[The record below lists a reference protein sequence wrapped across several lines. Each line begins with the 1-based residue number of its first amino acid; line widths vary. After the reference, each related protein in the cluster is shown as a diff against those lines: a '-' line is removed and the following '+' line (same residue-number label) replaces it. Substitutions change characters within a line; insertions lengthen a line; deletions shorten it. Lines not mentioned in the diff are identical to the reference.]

1 VYVTEPTYQITRE
14 AAVVR
19 LAGDFDI
26 NARDE
31 LRTTLL
37 EAIHAAGPAEVVVD
51 FDEAAFLDSEAMGA
65 LIEGLNAGRE
75 AGVPLRIVNAKGLVH
90 RVLEVSGVLDLF
102 NA

>member
-1 VYVTEPTYQITRE
+1 VTQPSYQIVRE

-31 LRTTLL
+31 MRSALL
-37 EAIHAAGPAEVVVD
+37 DAVRAAGPAEVVID
-51 FDEAAFLDSEAMGA
+51 FDDAAFLDSEAMGA

-75 AGVPLRIVNAKGLVH
+75 AGVPLRIVNARGLVH
-90 RVLEVSGVLDLF
+90 RVLDVSGVLALF
-102 NA
+102 NG